1 MNSKQNNN
9 RFFTAGFNVCPSSGQ
24 IRGTEKAMRLGP
36 VNLRVLL
43 VLLENQGQV
52 VSRAKLFDQ
61 VWKNQVVSDD
71 SLTRCVSDIRLQLGE
86 LAPDTKLI
94 ETIPKRGY
102 RWLEKVSVLQ
112 TPEIV
117 KSEELQLEKAQ
128 QKDAQQDGPPS
139 QKSKWKPI
147 ALWTGSGIAS
157 FLLLSTVALW
167 SVSHYFDQA
176 MVRVALLPIQ
186 TAEQSH
192 QNLAIDF
199 EDELRRQLLS
209 TTNIRFLSS
218 RTHNEGNNKLYPYLS
233 REFAAQWI
241 IEGRIRVHKDLLRV
255 SINLVDARTAIV
267 HDSTRIDISADK
279 IDVESLA
286 NGFVVFLKN
295 KIE

>member
-1 MNSKQNNN
+1 MKSMQNNN
-9 RFFTAGFNVCPSSGQ
+9 SFFTSGFNVCPSSGQ
-24 IRGTEKAMRLGP
+24 IRSGEKVIRLGP

-52 VSRAKLFDQ
+52 VSRAELFDQ

-71 SLTRCVSDIRLQLGE
+71 SLTRCISDIRLQLGE
-86 LAPDTKLI
+86 FVPETKLI

-102 RWLEKVSVLQ
+102 RWLEKVSVSQ
-112 TPEIV
+112 PPELV
-117 KSEELQLEKAQ
+117 KSKEVQVGNTQ
-128 QKDAQQDGPPS
+128 QEDAAS
-139 QKSKWKPI
+139 QKSKWKQI
-147 ALWTGSGIAS
+147 ALWAGSGIAC
-157 FLLLSTVALW
+157 FLLLSTIVLW
-167 SVSHYFDQA
+167 SVSYSFDQA

-186 TAEQSH
+186 TADQSQ
-192 QNLAIDF
+192 QNLAVDF

-218 RTHNEGNNKLYPYLS
+218 RTLDDGNNKLYPYLS

-267 HDSTRIDISADK
+267 HDSTRVDVAADK

-286 NGFVVFLKN
+286 SHFVVFLK
-295 KIE
+295 KEIE